1 MPDLVIVNADD
12 YALTTGT
19 SRAILRAHHEGI
31 VTSTSVLV
39 LGPAFRETAPWLT
52 REPALGVGV
61 HLAAVGEDPPLAP
74 PEKIPSLCRGGK
86 LPASWRTFLGRAL
99 AGKIDPLQVEHE
111 FALQIQAVLDVGLK
125 PTHLDTH
132 QHLHIW
138 PAIGQVVLRLC
149 DRFRIPAIRVPRAG
163 RGRPPSILVDLLGR
177 RLGSRARAAGVRY
190 PRQFGGFDQA
200 GAMTKPKLLRLLQ
213 RAVHA
218 GSFEIG
224 VHPGLAD
231 DPERARYQHW
241 GYSWSTELETLM
253 DPAIRK
259 AAQGLGLKLGTY
271 ADLAT
276 A

>member
-1 MPDLVIVNADD
+1 MSDLVIVNADD

-39 LGPAFRETAPWLT
+39 LGRAFRETAPWLT
-52 REPALGVGV
+52 RESALGVGV
-61 HLAAVGEDPPLAP
+61 HLAAVGEDPPLAA
-74 PEKIPSLCRGGK
+74 PEKIPSLCPGGK
-86 LPASWRTFLGRAL
+86 LALSWRTFLARAL
-99 AGKIDPLQVEHE
+99 GGRVDPAHVEHE

-138 PAIGQVVLRLC
+138 PAVGEVVLRLC
-149 DRFRIPAIRVPRAG
+149 RRFQIAAIRVPRA
-163 RGRPPSILVDLLGR
+163 RPGRPPSLMVDWLGR
-177 RLGSRARAAGVRY
+177 RLGARARKAGVLH
-190 PRQFGGFDQA
+190 PRQFGGFEQA
-200 GAMTKPKLLRLLQ
+200 GAMTKQKLLTLLG

-224 VHPGLAD
+224 VHPGLAG
-231 DPERARYQHW
+231 DPDRARYHW
-241 GYSWSTELETLM
+241 DYKWAEELDTLVDAEVRTE
-253 DPAIRK
+253 AKR
-259 AAQGLGLKLGTY
+259 LGLKLGTY
-271 ADLAT
+271 ADLGA

>member
-39 LGPAFRETAPWLT
+39 LGRAFRETSAWLK

-61 HLAAVGEDPPLAP
+61 HLAAVGEDPPLAA
-74 PEKIPSLCRGGK
+74 PEEIPSLCPGGK
-86 LPASWRTFLGRAL
+86 LALSWRTFLLRAL
-99 AGKIDPLQVEHE
+99 GGKIDPLHVEHE

-138 PAIGQVVLRLC
+138 PAVGEVVLRLC
-149 DRFRIPAIRVPRAG
+149 RRFQIPAIRVPRAR
-163 RGRPPSILVDLLGR
+163 RGRPPSLAVDWLGR
-177 RLGSRARAAGVRY
+177 RLGARARAAGVLY
-190 PRQFGGFDQA
+190 PKQFGGFEQA
-200 GAMTKPKLLRLLQ
+200 GAMTKEKLVTLLR

-224 VHPGLAD
+224 VHPGLD
-231 DPERARYQHW
+231 SDPERSVYHW
-241 GYSWSTELETLM
+241 DYKWSEELETLV
-253 DPAIRK
+253 DAEVRRETER
-259 AAQGLGLKLGTY
+259 LGLKLGTY
-271 ADLAT
+271 ADLGA